1 MTKPSF
7 SIEVV
12 NFVTYHG
19 KGLYHSKT
27 ELELVYII
35 LVCVFHYILVNTSY
49 FHKVS
54 IHTQTN

>member
-19 KGLYHSKT
+19 KGLYHSKM
-27 ELELVYII
+27 ELELVYFFQYVYSII
-35 LVCVFHYILVNTSY
+35 F
-49 FHKVS
+49 
-54 IHTQTN
+54 